1 MKRQAPE
8 AVVFDMDGVLVDSAR
23 IHARAWKEAFDEFLA
38 KRGRPDGFDLS
49 DDYRQYVDGR
59 PRYEGVAS
67 FLASRDIDLPV
78 GEPSDDPGLDTI
90 SALGNLKNEVF
101 HRLVDAEGVEP
112 LPGVEGLL
120 ASLRDDQTPLAVVT
134 SSRNM
139 DRILPEGIARQV
151 DVALGGKDLD
161 ELQIPGKPE
170 PDMFIAAV
178 KCLGLSPGVAAVVE
192 DSPAGV
198 RAGRR
203 GGFSLV
209 IGVDPEHQSLLMAD
223 LADIVVR
230 GVSELPPRLPS
241 WSDRLTPP
249 SSALDNVATIR
260 RLLGSGRDDEPSSLY
275 IGDDEDELLAVRQR
289 DGVGLLV
296 DPEPS
301 AMTWADFSVPDQE
314 RGAEVRAR
322 LARTDPEPA
331 E

>member
-1 MKRQAPE
+1 MKRQPPE

-23 IHARAWKEAFDEFLA
+23 IHARAWKEAFDEFLT

-90 SALGNLKNEVF
+90 SGLGNLKNEVF

-112 LPGVEGLL
+112 LPGVEALL

-139 DRILPEGIARQV
+139 DRILPGGIARQV

-170 PDMFIAAV
+170 PDMFIVAV
-178 KCLGLSPGVAAVVE
+178 ERLGLSPGVAAVVE
-192 DSPAGV
+192 DSPAGI

-223 LADIVVR
+223 LADIVVK
-230 GVSELPPRLPS
+230 GVSELPPHLSS

-249 SSALDNVATIR
+249 TSALDNVATIR
-260 RLLGSGRDDEPSSLY
+260 RLLGSRLEDEPSSLY
-275 IGDDEDELLAVRQR
+275 IGDDEDGLLAVRQR

-301 AMTWADFSVPDQE
+301 ATTWADFSVPDQE
-314 RGAEVRAR
+314 SGAEVRAR